1 MDRVFLWSYWTFD
14 GKYGIICS
22 NTEPREVLALKKL
35 RQLSERSFLTLFFFL
50 FSSAFL
56 VAALFMPDRQQMI
69 PGLLR
74 IIANPTLSSTNAFSI
89 GGYAATFLTMGLLGM
104 ICSVLYSI
112 PGDKPNHEAVLVTLL
127 TIGFGSW
134 GIHILNIWPT
144 MLGVVLYCMVKK
156 EPLGNYTNLM
166 MLTTGLAPFISEI
179 LVRYPYDQVVSI
191 SFPRILLA
199 LAVGIP
205 AGFTIPAGLRNAPKV
220 HRGLTIYSAALPV
233 GMAAF
238 LMQSILYRVMGV
250 SIPDAVSDIS
260 VSSAAIVNTFCS
272 ILFASMILAA
282 IALGCRPKDYWKLL
296 IDAEVITNF
305 SATYGNAVMLMNT
318 GVFGFFILTYYNLI
332 GAPFNGVTFGVIF
345 CMLCTCNAGSHP
357 GNVWPIVLGYA
368 LISWLFQLVAPYAHG
383 NFTLYLNS
391 QAIIVGL
398 CYANGLS
405 LLSDKYG
412 WFWGMVGAILH
423 YCMVTTT
430 PLVHGGMCL
439 YNGGFTTGLVCLL
452 LMPTLEKIV
461 DPKLVRRSL
470 RRQKKSADL

>member
-1 MDRVFLWSYWTFD
+1 MHSI
-14 GKYGIICS
+14 K
-22 NTEPREVLALKKL
+22 
-35 RQLSERSFLTLFFFL
+35 QMSERSFLKIFFFL

-56 VAALFMPDRQQMI
+56 IAAFFMPDRADMI

-74 IIANPTLSSTNAFSI
+74 IIKNPTLSSTNAFYI
-89 GGYAATFLTMGLLGM
+89 GGYAATFLNMGLLGV

-112 PGDKPNHEAVLVTLL
+112 PGDKPNHEAVLITLL

-144 MLGVVLYCMVKK
+144 MLGVVLYCLVKK
-156 EPLGNYTNLM
+156 EPMGNYTNLM

-205 AGFTIPAGLRNAPKV
+205 AGFTIPAGLRNAPNV
-220 HRGLTIYSAALPV
+220 HRGLTVYSAALPV

-238 LMQSILYRVMGV
+238 LMQSVLYRVMGV
-250 SIPDAVSDIS
+250 EIPPAVSELT
-260 VSSAAIVNTFCS
+260 VGSAFIVNTFCC
-272 ILFASMILAA
+272 ILFGICVVAA
-282 IALGCRPKDYWKLL
+282 LILGCRPKDYVQLL
-296 IDAEVITNF
+296 LDPKVVTNF
-305 SATYGNAVMLMNT
+305 SATYGNEVFLMNV
-318 GVFGFFILTYYNLI
+318 GCFGFFILGYYNLI
-332 GAPFNGVTFGVIF
+332 GADFNGVTFGVIF

-357 GNVWPIVLGYA
+357 ANVLPIMVGYA
-368 LISWLFQLVAPYAHG
+368 LISWLFQLVAPFAQG
-383 NFTLYLNS
+383 NFTLTLNA

-412 WFWGMVGAILH
+412 WFWGMVAAILH

-452 LMPTLEKIV
+452 MLPTLEKIV
-461 DPKLVRRSL
+461 DPKLERREARKL
-470 RRQKKSADL
+470 ANRK

>member
-1 MDRVFLWSYWTFD
+1 MRHI
-14 GKYGIICS
+14 K
-22 NTEPREVLALKKL
+22 
-35 RQLSERSFLTLFFFL
+35 QMSERSFLRLFFFL

-56 VAALFMPDRQQMI
+56 IAAFCMPDRADML

-74 IIANPTLSSTNAFSI
+74 IIQSPTLSSTNAFSI
-89 GGYAATFLTMGLLGM
+89 GGYAATFLNMGLLGL

-112 PGDKPNHEAVLVTLL
+112 PGNKPNHEAVLIALL
-127 TIGFGSW
+127 TVGFGSW

-144 MLGVVLYCMVKK
+144 MLGVVLYCLVKK
-156 EPLGNYTNLM
+156 EPLGDYTNLM

-179 LVRYPYDQVVSI
+179 LVRYPYDYVVSI

-205 AGFTIPAGLRNAPKV
+205 AGFTIPAGLHNAPNV

-238 LMQSILYRVMGV
+238 LMQSVLYRVMGV
-250 SIPDAVSDIS
+250 AIPSAVSELS
-260 VSSAAIVNTFCS
+260 VGSSVIVNTFCC
-272 ILFASMILAA
+272 ILFGICVIVAILM
-282 IALGCRPKDYWKLL
+282 GCRPKDYVRLL
-296 IDAEVITNF
+296 VDPKVVTNF
-305 SATYGNAVMLMNT
+305 TATYGNEVFLMNV
-318 GVFGFFILTYYNLI
+318 GCFGFFILGYYNLI
-332 GAPFNGVTFGVIF
+332 GAEFNGVTFGVIF

-357 GNVWPIVLGYA
+357 ANVFPIMVGYA
-368 LISWLFQLVAPYAHG
+368 LISWLFQLVAPFAQG
-383 NFTLYLNS
+383 NFTLTLNA
-391 QAIIVGL
+391 QAIVVGL

-405 LLSDKYG
+405 LFSDKYG
-412 WFWGMVGAILH
+412 WFWGMVSAMLH

-452 LMPTLEKIV
+452 MIPTLERIV
-461 DPKLVRRSL
+461 DPKLERRHA
-470 RRQKKSADL
+470 RKHAKK

>member
-1 MDRVFLWSYWTFD
+1 
-14 GKYGIICS
+14 
-22 NTEPREVLALKKL
+22 
-35 RQLSERSFLTLFFFL
+35 
-50 FSSAFL
+50 
-56 VAALFMPDRQQMI
+56 MPDRQQMI

-74 IIANPTLSSTNAFSI
+74 IIQNPTLSSTNAFSI
-89 GGYAATFLTMGLLGM
+89 GGYAATFLNMGLLGI
-104 ICSVLYSI
+104 ICSLLYSI
-112 PGDKPNHEAVLVTLL
+112 PGDKPNHEAVLVTML
-127 TIGFGSW
+127 TVGFGAW

-144 MLGVVLYCMVKK
+144 MLGVVLFCIVKK

-179 LVRYPYDQVVSI
+179 LIRYPFDQVVSM
-191 SFPRILLA
+191 SLPRILLA
-199 LAVGIP
+199 FVVGIP
-205 AGFTIPAGLRNAPKV
+205 AGFTIPAGLRNAPNV
-220 HRGLTIYSAALPV
+220 HKGLTIYSAALPV

-250 SIPDAVSDIS
+250 EIPGAVSELHVAS
-260 VSSAAIVNTFCS
+260 YAIVNTFCC
-272 ILFASMILAA
+272 ILFASCIIAA
-282 IALGCRPKDYWKLL
+282 FLLGCRPKDYWKLL
-296 IDAEVITNF
+296 TDPEVVTNF
-305 SATYGNAVMLMNT
+305 SATYGNSVMLMNV
-318 GVFGFFILTYYNLI
+318 GLFGFFILGYYNLI
-332 GAPFNGVTFGVIF
+332 GAEFNGVTFGVIF

-357 GNVWPIVLGYA
+357 GNVWPIMLGYA
-368 LISWLFQLVAPYAHG
+368 LISWIFQMIVPYAHG

-412 WFWGMVGAILH
+412 WFWGMVAAMLH

-452 LMPTLEKIV
+452 LMPTLEKII
-461 DPKLVRRSL
+461 DPKLERRAL
-470 RRQKKSADL
+470 RKQKKC

>member
-1 MDRVFLWSYWTFD
+1 MR
-14 GKYGIICS
+14 C
-22 NTEPREVLALKKL
+22 LK
-35 RQLSERSFLTLFFFL
+35 QMSERSFLRLFFFV
-50 FSSAFL
+50 FSSFFLIAAF
-56 VAALFMPDRQQMI
+56 FMPDRSDMI
-69 PGLLR
+69 SGLLR
-74 IIANPTLSSTNAFSI
+74 ILQNPTLSSTNAFSI
-89 GGYAATFLTMGLLGM
+89 GGFSATFLNMGLLGI
-104 ICSVLYSI
+104 ICSLLYSI

-144 MLGVVLYCMVKK
+144 MLGVVVYCLVKK

-179 LVRYPYDQVVSI
+179 LVRYPYDHVVSI
-191 SFPRILLA
+191 TIPRILLA
-199 LAVGIP
+199 FAVGIP
-205 AGFTIPAGLRNAPKV
+205 AGFTIPAGLRNAPNV
-220 HRGLTIYSAALPV
+220 HKGLTIYSAALPV

-250 SIPDAVSDIS
+250 SIPSAVSELS
-260 VSSAAIVNTFCS
+260 VGSAAIVNTFCC
-272 ILFASMILAA
+272 ILFSSCILAA
-282 IALGCRPKDYWKLL
+282 WLLGCRPREYWQLL
-296 IDAEVITNF
+296 FDEKVVTNF
-305 SATYGNAVMLMNT
+305 SATYGNRVMLMNV
-318 GVFGFFILTYYNLI
+318 GLFGFFILGYYNLI
-332 GAPFNGVTFGVIF
+332 GAEFNGVTFGVIF

-357 GNVWPIVLGYA
+357 LNVLPIMVGYA

-383 NFTLYLNS
+383 DFTLYLNS

-470 RRQKKSADL
+470 RKQKKNADL

>member
-1 MDRVFLWSYWTFD
+1 M
-14 GKYGIICS
+14 GK
-22 NTEPREVLALKKL
+22 LK
-35 RQLSERSFLTLFFFL
+35 QLSETAFLRLFFFV

-56 VAALFMPDRQQMI
+56 IAAFFMPDRADMI

-74 IIANPTLSSTNAFSI
+74 ILRNPTLSSTNAFYI
-89 GGYAATFLTMGLLGM
+89 GGFSATFLNMGLLGL
-104 ICSVLYSI
+104 ICSALYSI
-112 PGDKPNHEAVLVTLL
+112 PGDKPNHEAVLVTIL

-144 MLGVVLYCMVKK
+144 MLGVVLYCIVKK

-179 LVRYPYDQVVSI
+179 LVRYPHDYVVATT
-191 SFPRILLA
+191 FPRVLMA

-205 AGFTIPAGLRNAPKV
+205 AGFTIPAGLRNAPNV

-238 LMQSILYRVMGV
+238 LMQSVLYRVMGV
-250 SIPDAVSDIS
+250 SIPGAVSELS
-260 VSSAAIVNTFCS
+260 VGSATIVNTFCC
-272 ILFASMILAA
+272 ILFAFCVLAA
-282 IALGCRPKDYWKLL
+282 LLLGCRPKDYWKL
-296 IDAEVITNF
+296 IVDERVVTNF

-318 GVFGFFILTYYNLI
+318 GLFGFFILGYYNLI

-357 GNVWPIVLGYA
+357 GNVWPIMLGYA
-368 LISWLFQLVAPYAHG
+368 VISWIFQLISPFAHG
-383 NFTLYLNS
+383 DFAQHLNA
-391 QAIIVGL
+391 QAVIVGL

-412 WFWGMVGAILH
+412 WFLGMVAAMLH
-423 YCMVTTT
+423 FCMVTTT

-452 LMPTLEKIV
+452 MLPTLEKII
-461 DPKLVRRSL
+461 DPKLERRSL
-470 RRQKKSADL
+470 RKEKKKGA

>member
-1 MDRVFLWSYWTFD
+1 
-14 GKYGIICS
+14 
-22 NTEPREVLALKKL
+22 L
-35 RQLSERSFLTLFFFL
+35 RYFKQMSERSFLRLFFFL
-50 FSSAFL
+50 FSSTFLIAAFC
-56 VAALFMPDRQQMI
+56 MPDRADMI

-74 IIANPTLSSTNAFSI
+74 IIRNPTLSSTNAFSI
-89 GGYAATFLTMGLLGM
+89 GGYAATFLNMGLLGM
-104 ICSVLYSI
+104 ICSILYSI

-144 MLGVVLYCMVKK
+144 MLGVVVYCLVKK

-179 LVRYPYDQVVSI
+179 LVRYPYDHVVSI
-191 SFPRILLA
+191 SLPRILLA

-205 AGFTIPAGLRNAPKV
+205 AGFTIPAGLRNARNV

-238 LMQSILYRVMGV
+238 LMQSVLYRVMGV
-250 SIPDAVSDIS
+250 EIPSAVSDLS
-260 VSSAAIVNTFCS
+260 VASPVIVNTFCC
-272 ILFASMILAA
+272 ILFGLIVLAA
-282 IALGCRPKDYWKLL
+282 IALGCRPKDYVRLL
-296 IDAEVITNF
+296 LDPELVTNF
-305 SATYGNAVMLMNT
+305 SATYGNRVFLMNT
-318 GVFGFFILTYYNLI
+318 GLFGFFILGYYNLI
-332 GAPFNGVTFGVIF
+332 GAEFNGVTFGVIF

-357 GNVWPIVLGYA
+357 ANVLPIMLGYA
-368 LISWLFQLVAPYAHG
+368 LISWLFQLVAPFAHG
-383 NFTLYLNS
+383 NFTQYLNA
-391 QAIIVGL
+391 QAIVVGL

-405 LLSDKYG
+405 LLSDQYG
-412 WFWGMVGAILH
+412 WFWGMVAAALH
-423 YCMVTTT
+423 FCMVTTT

-452 LMPTLEKIV
+452 MMPTLEKIV

-470 RRQKKSADL
+470 RKQKKGADV

>member
-1 MDRVFLWSYWTFD
+1 MLHR
-14 GKYGIICS
+14 
-22 NTEPREVLALKKL
+22 LK
-35 RQLSERSFLTLFFFL
+35 QLSERSFLTLFFFL

-56 VAALFMPDRQQMI
+56 IAAFFMPDRQQMI
-69 PGLLR
+69 PGFLR
-74 IIANPTLSSTNAFSI
+74 ILTNPTLSSTNAFSI
-89 GGYAATFLTMGLLGM
+89 GGYAATFLNMGLLGL
-104 ICSVLYSI
+104 ICSVLFSI
-112 PGDKPNHEAVLVTLL
+112 PGDKPTHEAVLVTIL

-144 MLGVVLYCMVKK
+144 MMGVVVYCLVKK

-166 MLTTGLAPFISEI
+166 MLTTGLAPFISEL
-179 LVRYPYDQVVSI
+179 LVRYPYDFVVSMT
-191 SFPRILLA
+191 PLRILLA
-199 LAVGIP
+199 FVVGIP
-205 AGFTIPAGLRNAPKV
+205 AGFTIPAGLKNAPKV

-250 SIPDAVSDIS
+250 SIPGAVSELS
-260 VSSAAIVNTFCS
+260 VGSAAIVNTFCC
-272 ILFASMILAA
+272 ILFGSLV
-282 IALGCRPKDYWKLL
+282 IAGLILGCRPREYIALL
-296 IDAEVITNF
+296 LDPEVVTNF
-305 SATYGNAVMLMNT
+305 SATYGNRVMLMNT
-318 GVFGFFILTYYNLI
+318 GLFGFFILGYYNLI
-332 GAPFNGVTFGVIF
+332 GAEFNGVTFGVIF

-357 GNVWPIVLGYA
+357 ANVWPIMLGYA
-368 LISWLFQLVAPYAHG
+368 LISRVFQIISPYANG
-383 NFTLYLNS
+383 DFTLVLNS

-412 WFWGMVGAILH
+412 WFWGMVGAMLH

-439 YNGGFTTGLVCLL
+439 YNGGFTTSLVLLL

-461 DPKLVRRSL
+461 DPKLVRRAARKLS
-470 RRQKKSADL
+470 QKNKEKMLTK